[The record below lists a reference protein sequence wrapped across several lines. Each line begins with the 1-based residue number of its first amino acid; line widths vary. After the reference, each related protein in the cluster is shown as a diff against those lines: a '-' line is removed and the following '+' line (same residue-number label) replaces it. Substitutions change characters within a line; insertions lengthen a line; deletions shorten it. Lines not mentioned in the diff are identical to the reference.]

1 MSFGLDDFIPRVK
14 SGSVGLSPGSGES
27 GDDGGDHWC
36 REEESDGE
44 TSPDAALTGDDVSD
58 GIASCGVFEVV
69 VGRVVQPFI
78 VEGRLVL
85 GIEFHDNV
93 SVREVRNLE
102 SGILLTVQRIAG

>member
-1 MSFGLDDFIPRVK
+1 MSCGLEDFIPRWI
-14 SGSVGLSPGSGES
+14 SRSVGLSPGSGEA

-44 TSPDAALTGDDVSD
+44 TSSDAALTGDDVSD
-58 GIASCGVFEVV
+58 GIASGGAFQVV
-69 VGRVVQPFI
+69 VGRVMQPFI

-102 SGILLTVQRIAG
+102 SRILLTVQRIAG